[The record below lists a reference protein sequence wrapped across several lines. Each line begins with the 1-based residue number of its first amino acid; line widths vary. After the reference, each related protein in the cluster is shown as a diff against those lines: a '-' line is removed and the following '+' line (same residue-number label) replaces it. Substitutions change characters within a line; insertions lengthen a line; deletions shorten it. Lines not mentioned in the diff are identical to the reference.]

1 MDQLGFQGG
10 GTGASDRAESMQ
22 GAVEMNCYHEA
33 VIQYPRYGLPEYLKQ
48 LDAVEVAVTLWDQ
61 DNGLTGA
68 LLRKV
73 TLMEGGLDQTFEL
86 LPENGIRYSYLVAT
100 TI

>member
-1 MDQLGFQGG
+1 MDKLGFQGG

-48 LDAVEVAVTLWDQ
+48 LDAAEVAVTLWDQ

-73 TLMEGGLDQTFEL
+73 TLTEICLDQVNVHIPL
-86 LPENGIRYSYLVAT
+86 
-100 TI
+100 

>member
-48 LDAVEVAVTLWDQ
+48 LDAAEVAVTLWDQ

-73 TLMEGGLDQTFEL
+73 TLTEICLDQVNVHIPL
-86 LPENGIRYSYLVAT
+86 
-100 TI
+100 